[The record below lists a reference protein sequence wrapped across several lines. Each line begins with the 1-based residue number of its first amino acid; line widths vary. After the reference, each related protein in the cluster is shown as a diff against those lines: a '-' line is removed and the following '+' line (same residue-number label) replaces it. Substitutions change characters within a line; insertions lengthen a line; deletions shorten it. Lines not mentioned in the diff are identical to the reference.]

1 MLKKTDS
8 STLQSYL
15 EDSSNLQGG
24 YAEGIYLPE
33 NEAEILEALKECSS
47 KKVSLT
53 ISGGT
58 TGTTGGCIP
67 FGGWVL
73 GTEKLN
79 KIIDIDI
86 KGKKAVVQPAVT
98 LAALGVGVGA
108 GLLYPPDPT
117 ESTAFLGGTV
127 ATNASGSRSF
137 RFGST
142 RNWVKRLKV
151 ILSTGEILNISR
163 GRHADAS
170 RIPHYSI
177 PNVKTSA
184 GYYSS
189 PGMDLMDLFIGAEG
203 TLGVVTEI
211 EVGLIPAFYDAFD
224 VVAFFKTE
232 EKAVDFVFEA
242 KRETDALTLE
252 YFDKNSLGLL
262 RADYPRI
269 PAGAGAAVY
278 MESEITEKTASTYLD
293 KWSALL
299 EKHGADLDKSWL
311 GMNDKQKK
319 ELRDFRHSMP
329 EHINEEFKKHNTIK
343 FASDISVPDDK
354 FREMLAFYNS
364 NIESQISNIFSV
376 KFGHIGQNH
385 LHVNLVPKTKND
397 IDAAK
402 NMIMEFVKKAVKLG
416 GTCSAEHGIGKIKH
430 PYLREM
436 FGDEGI
442 REMVR
447 VKKLFDP
454 ACILNQGNMF
464 PRELLAV

>member
-1 MLKKTDS
+1 
-8 STLQSYL
+8 
-15 EDSSNLQGG
+15 
-24 YAEGIYLPE
+24 
-33 NEAEILEALKECSS
+33 
-47 KKVSLT
+47 
-53 ISGGT
+53 
-58 TGTTGGCIP
+58 
-67 FGGWVL
+67 
-73 GTEKLN
+73 
-79 KIIDIDI
+79 
-86 KGKKAVVQPAVT
+86 
-98 LAALGVGVGA
+98 
-108 GLLYPPDPT
+108 
-117 ESTAFLGGTV
+117 
-127 ATNASGSRSF
+127 
-137 RFGST
+137 
-142 RNWVKRLKV
+142 
-151 ILSTGEILNISR
+151 
-163 GRHADAS
+163 
-170 RIPHYSI
+170 
-177 PNVKTSA
+177 
-184 GYYSS
+184 
-189 PGMDLMDLFIGAEG
+189 
-203 TLGVVTEI
+203 
-211 EVGLIPAFYDAFD
+211 
-224 VVAFFKTE
+224 
-232 EKAVDFVFEA
+232 
-242 KRETDALTLE
+242 
-252 YFDKNSLGLL
+252 
-262 RADYPRI
+262 
-269 PAGAGAAVY
+269 